1 MGAVH
6 HCKQGGCAKSEVDGT
21 EQMAAGETPDFLI
34 LALNYETFT
43 VDLPWHR
50 IAGSINLG
58 IGLERCEFPGKVGNA
73 CGHRVK
79 TDDDS
84 KGWGSCTF
92 PEHGTPVVDHE
103 GDAEDAEDDE
113 DKVDAAEVPLK
124 DAFALLPVM
133 ASLRVHLD
141 SVTVSLFV
149 MTSLLVHLLTKCRLL
164 KVMWLP
170 LPLLQEYLA
179 VSKS

>member
-21 EQMAAGETPDFLI
+21 EQVAAGETPDFLI

-50 IAGSINLG
+50 IAGSIDLC

-73 CGHRVK
+73 RGHRVK

-113 DKVDAAEVPLK
+113 DKVDAAEVPL
-124 DAFALLPVM
+124 
-133 ASLRVHLD
+133 
-141 SVTVSLFV
+141 
-149 MTSLLVHLLTKCRLL
+149 
-164 KVMWLP
+164 
-170 LPLLQEYLA
+170 
-179 VSKS
+179 